1 MWEKCSCHF
10 YYLFRFSHDLV
21 HFKPNRI
28 FVKYSGSIK
37 AMCQYRGLSSI
48 PFDILGC
55 QFVFGGRSR
64 QDANAIA
71 YRFFREDVVNVGQN
85 GA

>member
-1 MWEKCSCHF
+1 
-10 YYLFRFSHDLV
+10 
-21 HFKPNRI
+21 
-28 FVKYSGSIK
+28 
-37 AMCQYRGLSSI
+37 MCQYRGLSSI